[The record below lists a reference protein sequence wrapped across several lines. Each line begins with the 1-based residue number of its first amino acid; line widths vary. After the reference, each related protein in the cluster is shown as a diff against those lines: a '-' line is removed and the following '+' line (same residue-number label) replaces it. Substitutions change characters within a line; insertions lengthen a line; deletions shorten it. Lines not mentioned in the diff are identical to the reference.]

1 MDNALQ
7 TLPAF
12 GDVSGVFNYL
22 DVLTV
27 LFLSFFLTLFVG
39 FMYRATHTGVSYSQN
54 YVHTLVLMGT
64 VISLIMLIVGSN
76 IARAFAMVG
85 ALSIVRF
92 RNAMKET
99 RDIGFLF
106 LSMAIG
112 MAVGTRFY
120 MIAVMATVIICSF
133 AWILFRLNLFAKD
146 INERM
151 LRIQLPIGMNY
162 EVIFESVFEPYLKE
176 YRLIS
181 LETVKAGM
189 FQEVVYSVVLK
200 PKASAAELL
209 EVIRQH
215 NGNQKVTLILGQQE
229 VDL

>member
-12 GDVSGVFNYL
+12 GDVSGFFNYL
-22 DVLTV
+22 DVLMV

-39 FMYRATHTGVSYSQN
+39 FMYRATHTGVSYSQS

-64 VISLIMLIVGSN
+64 VVSLIMLIIGSN

-99 RDIGFLF
+99 RDIGFMF
-106 LSMAIG
+106 ASMAVG

-120 MIAVMATVIICSF
+120 MMAVLATVVICGF
-133 AWILFRLNLFAKD
+133 MWILFRLNLFAKE
-146 INERM
+146 ISERM
-151 LRIQLPIGMNY
+151 LRIQLPTGMNY
-162 EVIFESVFEPYLKE
+162 EAIFESVFEPYLKE
-176 YRLIS
+176 HRLIS

-189 FQEVVYSVVLK
+189 FQEVVYSVVFK

-209 EVIRQH
+209 DVIRLH